1 MMTATGC
8 APAGKPGQR
17 KLRCAQS
24 VGAAAVL
31 RVEGLDVA
39 GVVKVAG
46 RGRWLG
52 DLANRGC
59 PIKSRKPRS
68 SRQWLQTSRRKWS

>member
-1 MMTATGC
+1 M
-8 APAGKPGQR
+8 PNP
-17 KLRCAQS
+17 LAQP
-24 VGAAAVL
+24 AVL

-39 GVVKVAG
+39 GVVKVTG

-59 PIKSRKPRS
+59 PIKSRNPGRHASGFKRPVAS
-68 SRQWLQTSRRKWS
+68 GHERRIVRVRTVFNHLREA